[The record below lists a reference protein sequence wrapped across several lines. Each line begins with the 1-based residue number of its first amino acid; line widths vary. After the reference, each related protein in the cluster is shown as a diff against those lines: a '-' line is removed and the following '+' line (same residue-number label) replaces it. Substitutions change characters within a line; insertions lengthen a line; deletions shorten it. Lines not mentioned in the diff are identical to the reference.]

1 MRNANLSVNISKLR
15 KGKGITQEQ
24 LAAALNISSQA
35 VSKWETGVS
44 QPDTMTLPLIAD
56 YFGVSID
63 YLFYVQELTYD
74 ELYMAVF
81 KKVAG
86 HPQMCKES
94 YEDALKI
101 FGHVHHGISC
111 GNLFG
116 KSGIIET
123 PVQLSNDHG
132 VSLLSGKGYGA
143 ILTRSFFQSISRE
156 TAESALPLLSALA
169 DLDRLFVCMAMLSM
183 HDISYGELKEK
194 LGFSDDVL
202 RRALDRLIADQIVN
216 EKVSKHKSLGYTY
229 EIRLEYHT
237 CLCILLATLEMQR
250 LIWIDHSCCMGYG
263 DYPIQL

>member
-1 MRNANLSVNISKLR
+1 MRNANLSENIAKLR

-63 YLFYVQELTYD
+63 YLFYGQEITYD

-86 HPQMCKES
+86 HPQMSKES

-101 FGHVHHGISC
+101 FGHAHHGVSC

-116 KSGIIET
+116 KNGIIDV
-123 PVQLSNDHG
+123 PVHISNDHG
-132 VSLLSGKGYGA
+132 VTLLSGKGYGA
-143 ILTRSFFQSISRE
+143 ILTRAFFQSITKV
-156 TAESALPLLSALA
+156 TAESAVPILSALA
-169 DLDRLFVCMAMLSM
+169 DRDRLAVCMAMLSM
-183 HDISYGELKEK
+183 HDISYGELKDK
-194 LGFSDDVL
+194 LGFDDDVL
-202 RRALDRLIADQIVN
+202 RRAIDRLVDDQIVI
-216 EKVSKHKSLGYTY
+216 EKVSKHKVLGYTY

-250 LIWIDHSCCMGYG
+250 FTLTDHSCCMGYG
-263 DYPIQL
+263 SYPIDI